1 MLFVLSLSF
10 ALQAQ
15 NLKRCRTCGG
25 FGHIGNVECKGCNGK
40 GLVPMSASDMA
51 RRQKEIDD
59 YAKAAGA
66 LMDTHNL
73 TPQEVIAFNDLLKE
87 AMKMVPVYVNC
98 TACGGTGKCK
108 QCGGYMNVSLDG
120 PLCRICGGSG
130 FCPACG
136 GNRQILMGYQEN
148 PNKDLYI
155 KRSKEILEQAK
166 KRAKQG
172 LNANGVRNNAGTL
185 MEDEAS
191 SGASSGR
198 RSSSSSSK
206 DSTKNAVLGILAI
219 VAAFFGYR
227 YYKNKNS

>member
-1 MLFVLSLSF
+1 MKIETKITEAVKVIVEELYGQPVPENMVQLQQTRPEFEGQITLVVFPFTKLSHK
-10 ALQAQ
+10 APDATAQ
-15 NLKRCRTCGG
+15 E
-25 FGHIGNVECKGCNGK
+25 IGERLVERVPEVISNVECKGCNGK

-136 GNRQILMGYQEN
+136 GNRQIMMGYQEN
-148 PNKDLYI
+148 PYKDQYI
-155 KRSKEILEQAK
+155 KRAKEILEQGK
-166 KRAKQG
+166 KRK
-172 LNANGVRNNAGTL
+172 R
-185 MEDEAS
+185 
-191 SGASSGR
+191 
-198 RSSSSSSK
+198 
-206 DSTKNAVLGILAI
+206 
-219 VAAFFGYR
+219 
-227 YYKNKNS
+227 